1 MAIEDLQEKYSSE
14 LEYIK
19 SVMLGNSDFS
29 PDDNIL
35 LASIDRAYTAIRNYL
50 HLEANDDLTPYFV
63 AATTLAIVYYTN
75 NVVVNGKA
83 AGTRTIT
90 QKSQGSR
97 SITYGSA
104 NIELDAQGLT
114 ADVKA
119 LLPKPKLRVF

>member
-1 MAIEDLQEKYSSE
+1 MTIADLQEKYSSE

-19 SVMLGNSDFS
+19 SVMLGNSDFA

-50 HLEANDDLTPYFV
+50 YLEADADIKPYYV
-63 AATTLAIVYYTN
+63 AAATLAITYYTN
-75 NVVVNGKA
+75 SIVVNNKA
-83 AGTRTIT
+83 AGTRTVT

-104 NIELDAQGLT
+104 TIEIDSSGLT

-119 LLPKPKLRVF
+119 LLPKPKLRVL